1 MQQANAF
8 TARYIPTAR
17 AGGHVRLSLMEK
29 VKNAT
34 GDYPTGTYNITATY
48 DTHFNQT
55 AIEMTDNRQVL
66 LKFEDLIIPEFSSL
80 TILPLFMATALLAL
94 ISHKRKHAV

>member
-1 MQQANAF
+1 VTAIYSNAT
-8 TARYIPTAR
+8 TAEAKSADT
-17 AGGHVRLSLMEK
+17 GGHVRLSLMEK

-48 DTHFNQT
+48 GTHFNQT
-55 AIEMTDNRQVL
+55 AIEMTDNKQVL
-66 LKFEDLIIPEFSSL
+66 LKFGLIIPEFSSL

-94 ISHKRKHAV
+94 IFHKRKHVV